1 MNQYKINITYTK
13 LNTDG
18 DTVTKVMSFVSS
30 ANSLQEARVIVQETA
45 MAYIE
50 RVNGAFISVN

>member
-18 DTVTKVMSFVSS
+18 DTVTKVMSFVST

-50 RVNGAFISVN
+50 RVNGTFISVN

>member
-13 LNTDG
+13 LNTDR

-50 RVNGAFISVN
+50 RVNGTFISVN

>member
-1 MNQYKINITYTK
+1 MNQYKIDVTYTR
-13 LNTDG
+13 LDVNEN
-18 DTVTKVMSFVSS
+18 TVTKVMSFVSS

-50 RVNGAFISVN
+50 RVNGTFISVN

>member
-50 RVNGAFISVN
+50 RVNGSFISVN

>member
-45 MAYIE
+45 MA
-50 RVNGAFISVN
+50 

>member
-1 MNQYKINITYTK
+1 MNQYKIDVTYTR
-13 LNTDG
+13 LDVNEN
-18 DTVTKVMSFVSS
+18 TVTKVMSFVSS

-50 RVNGAFISVN
+50 RVNGAFTSVN

>member
-50 RVNGAFISVN
+50 RVNGTFISVN

>member
-50 RVNGAFISVN
+50 RVNGAFTSVN